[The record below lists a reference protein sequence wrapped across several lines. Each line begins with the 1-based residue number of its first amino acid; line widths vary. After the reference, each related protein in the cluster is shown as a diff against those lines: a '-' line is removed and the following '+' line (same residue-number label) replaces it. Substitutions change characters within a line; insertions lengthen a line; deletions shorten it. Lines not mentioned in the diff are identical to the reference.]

1 MRQCGAGHKSPAR
14 KSPGFAC
21 RHTAGHCRGVTDIG
35 YYFLRLRADIFV
47 PAGFLLAAFVTV
59 HVLLHKREVASA
71 VGWIGLAWLAP
82 FTGGLTYLVL
92 GVNRVRRR
100 ARQIRGRD
108 SDTLGATPDGSCH
121 AAGHLGALECGIGRL
136 TGRAL
141 LGGNQVAVF
150 QDGDEAYPAML
161 AAIAAATRSIAMC
174 SYIFRDDVW
183 GGRFID
189 TLADAQSRGVAV
201 RVLVDGVGSGWLRS
215 PTYHHFRRAGVPA
228 ARFLH
233 SVLPW
238 RMPFLNLRSHRKIL
252 VVDGAIGFTGGI
264 NIADQNVQADHP
276 RAPVR
281 DTHFRIEGPVVR
293 QLSEAFADDWLF
305 AAGEDLDKTVWQAT
319 PPPCGDAP
327 GRVIDSGP
335 DEDIEKIEFAVLQAV
350 ACAQTSIRIMTPY
363 FLPDDRLL
371 AALALAAQRGVEVD
385 VVVPEKSDHI
395 LIQYAAFAN
404 AAPLLTHGVRLWL
417 CPPPF
422 RHSKITTVDDTWC
435 LIGSCNWDIRSF
447 RLNFELSVEF
457 YDAALATTLANFVL
471 QNRGAPF
478 SSADLDRR
486 STFATLRDA
495 AARLTMPYL

>member
-1 MRQCGAGHKSPAR
+1 LHAAR
-14 KSPGFAC
+14 
-21 RHTAGHCRGVTDIG
+21 VTDIG

-47 PAGFLLAAFVTV
+47 PVGFLLAAFVTM

-71 VGWIGLAWLAP
+71 VGWIALAWFAP
-82 FTGGLTYLVL
+82 ITGSVTYLVL
-92 GVNRVRRR
+92 GINRVRRR

-108 SDTLGATPDGSCH
+108 NDISGATPDGACL
-121 AAGHLGALECGIGRL
+121 ATGHLDALERGVGRL
-136 TGRAL
+136 TGRELVA
-141 LGGNQVAVF
+141 GNAVAVF

-161 AAIAAATRSIAMC
+161 AAIQSATRSIAMC

-189 TLADAQSRGVAV
+189 ALADAQNRGVAV

-215 PTYHHFRRAGVPA
+215 PAYHHLRRAGIPA

-252 VVDGAIGFTGGI
+252 VIDGVIGFTGGI

-276 RAPVR
+276 HAPVR

-293 QLSEAFADDWLF
+293 QLSDAFAEDWLF
-305 AAGEDLDKTVWQAT
+305 AAGEDLDEAFWQAT
-319 PPPCGDAP
+319 PPPRGDAP

-350 ACAQTSIRIMTPY
+350 ACAQNSIRIMTPY

-395 LIQYAAFAN
+395 LIQYAVFAN

-422 RHSKITTVDDTWC
+422 RHSKITTVDDSWC

-447 RLNFELSVEF
+447 RLNFELCVEF
-457 YDAALATTLANFVL
+457 YNEP
-471 QNRGAPF
+471 PF
-478 SSADLDRR
+478 TAADLDRR
-486 STFATLRDA
+486 SRFATLRDA